1 MWRCFDARNKRHAK
15 SGTTCK
21 KPGEQLYLAT
31 IIHVE
36 GSSYPKPGARMLV
49 TSGGERAGTI
59 SGGCLDAEVSQK
71 IAWLSAEG
79 GKVETIQFL
88 PRR

>member
-1 MWRCFDARNKRHAK
+1 
-15 SGTTCK
+15 
-21 KPGEQLYLAT
+21 
-31 IIHVE
+31 
-36 GSSYPKPGARMLV
+36 MLV